1 VGKTTI
7 AFNLAVALGQLGMK
21 TALIDGSLQYGDLRS
36 LLKVPSDV
44 PSILDLPTDRIQE
57 SDLRDVMWRDPS
69 GVDILL
75 APPRVEMAEMVSARD
90 VEKTMLYEAI
100 VIDTPTSLTEVTLA
114 FLDAS
119 DVVLSIVTY
128 DSTTIHNTIAVAE
141 VFASIGYAP
150 EKVHYLLNR
159 ADSSGGL
166 NRDELARALG
176 RRPDFEVV
184 SDGRLVVQAN
194 NEGMPFVV
202 SSPDAA
208 VSLDLRRA
216 AATIAGRA
224 AGAAVRH

>member
-1 VGKTTI
+1 
-7 AFNLAVALGQLGMK
+7 
-21 TALIDGSLQYGDLRS
+21 
-36 LLKVPSDV
+36 
-44 PSILDLPTDRIQE
+44 
-57 SDLRDVMWRDPS
+57 
-69 GVDILL
+69 
-75 APPRVEMAEMVSARD
+75 MAEMISARD
-90 VEKTMLYEAI
+90 VEKMMSLLRRLYEAI
-100 VIDTPTSLTEVTLA
+100 VIDTPTSLSEVTLA

-141 VFASIGYAP
+141 VFASIGYGP
-150 EKVHYLLNR
+150 EKIHYLLNR

-166 NRDELARALG
+166 DREELARALG

-208 VSLDLRRA
+208 VSLDVRRA
-216 AATIAGRA
+216 AAAIAGRTA
-224 AGAAVRH
+224 RAAVRH